1 MKPTLIVMC
10 GPQACGKSTLA
21 KWIEESHEDCVL
33 VSRDKIRFAL
43 LGEDDDYFAKED
55 KVVRQYFHNI
65 NRGLQNHKYVIADA
79 THISRKSRNQLFK
92 NVNTNNVRVVG
103 VWVEVPLQVA
113 IKQNEQRTGRARV
126 PEEVIRRAFRTK
138 LTPQNDERFDEMIYL
153 NPNEDLGLG
162 NVSTGLTSIREKLE
176 LIQQEKEEQ

>member
-1 MKPTLIVMC
+1 MKSTLIVMC

-21 KWIEESHEDCVL
+21 KWIEDSHEDCIL

-43 LGEDDDYFAKED
+43 LGEDEDYFAKE
-55 KVVRQYFHNI
+55 KLVLRQFFHNI
-65 NRGLQNHKYVIADA
+65 NEGLQNHKYVIADA
-79 THISRKSRNQLFK
+79 THISRKSRNQLFS
-92 NVNTNNVRVVG
+92 NVNTKGVRVVG
-103 VWVEVPLQVA
+103 VWVEVPMHVA

-138 LTPQNDERFDEMIYL
+138 FTPQNDERFDEMIYV
-153 NPNEDLGLG
+153 NPQEDLGLG

-176 LIQQEKEEQ
+176 TI